1 MASKTDGIGMLEFR
15 VVDTGIGIK
24 NEDLSKLFKMFG
36 KLNSTSDMN
45 QNGVGLGLTIS
56 KRLT

>member
-1 MASKTDGIGMLEFR
+1 MGMLEFK

-24 NEDLSKLFKMFG
+24 EEDLNKLFKIFG
-36 KLNSTSDMN
+36 KLTSTKDMN